1 MHLLTLIRCVAFSL
15 MPSCLELFFP
25 LLLTAARIFLFY
37 HICKLFFLCEEDAGT
52 GENNQERVCGF
63 DRKGCVIELKSRC
76 RLTRFFLHF
85 NCILRRLSLFLCA
98 FACSVTR
105 ARSRGLYCVFFC
117 AFSTNY
123 NNPWRSV
130 SGECC
135 RVGGGG
141 GCIGSCE
148 VEMWQF
154 LGISC
159 CWCCAGVWVAAMG
172 QSIKVFGAFIKTS
185 SLLQSALI
193 TDS

>member
-1 MHLLTLIRCVAFSL
+1 MSLSHL
-15 MPSCLELFFP
+15 CLRVLSYFFP
-25 LLLTAARIFLFY
+25 YFLQQLEFFFFTIFANYSFCAKRMQVRVKTIKRGCVGLIERAVLSNWSPGAVWRDFFCILIAYSVVYPFFCALLLVLW
-37 HICKLFFLCEEDAGT
+37 
-52 GENNQERVCGF
+52 
-63 DRKGCVIELKSRC
+63 
-76 RLTRFFLHF
+76 
-85 NCILRRLSLFLCA
+85 
-98 FACSVTR
+98 
-105 ARSRGLYCVFFC
+105 RGLEAGDCTVFFFC